1 MAEFVGAKNHKQEIR
16 ERRNEVSSL
25 LKFYNET
32 EIVNILGKSRST
44 IGRDVAYL
52 RKSARAWIDSLAKDG
67 FIFEYKIILEKIKE
81 RGARLEKLYQETDDV
96 WQKISITAAQDKN
109 DKLYIEL
116 LAETP
121 AIHAYRKA
129 VKIAHVPAT

>member
-1 MAEFVGAKNHKQEIR
+1 MAEFVAAKNHRQEIR

-32 EIVNILGKSRST
+32 EIVNILKKSRST

-81 RGARLEKLYQETDDV
+81 RGARLEKLYQGTDDV

-121 AIHAYRKA
+121 AIHAFRKA
-129 VKIAHVPAT
+129 VKLAHVPAT